1 MTLRDCL
8 FVGLIFFGQT
18 SVFSQSVDFSIPSTV
33 CLQQAVPVSNTSSGI
48 TSYVW
53 DFCQDGLLYS
63 DNFSSQVIQ
72 TQSSIPVG
80 IEVMYDKG
88 NWYGFV
94 CGRENASTN
103 KIVRLSFGTSL
114 GNTPTILS
122 DYPLSVNSL
131 LSGASDIK
139 FIYQGGNWFGFVA
152 NYYSNNI
159 VRLDFG
165 ASLSN
170 DTPSAV
176 NMGNPAGWNGLYG
189 LDIISSGNSIMLAG
203 VGNSS
208 NSVSVINYTNTI
220 TTNSPVASAV
230 STTTSSDNSLISSPV
245 KIAFQQE
252 STDWY
257 ALFTSL
263 NGKVVRLSYGADPM
277 STPSISSVADISSA
291 SALQFKRDGANYF
304 AFVQNSQGT
313 ASRLFFGNTP
323 SNSPAVDQLSNFGTG
338 NAYGLTL
345 VKEWPGWKAFYVEVG
360 TGKVYRLNFTDKCA
374 STVSVLSST
383 QQVPLNLNY
392 TVAGAYTIEL
402 LGLDANLNRYT
413 KELSITVNNQT
424 SPTLDFTA
432 SNNCLGSSTGFTA
445 TNSQSLNSISW
456 SFGDGATSTQISP
469 SHVYSSVGS
478 YNAALT
484 ATASNG
490 CSNTAQKTIQIFNP
504 PQAAFSLPTVNPFC
518 TGQNYVFTNTSTSD
532 TGSNPTWQWNVNG
545 SDVSTNQ
552 DLTYQFP
559 SAISQ
564 SVKLT
569 ASIPG
574 CSTQSTQTI
583 SSVSQGPILSF
594 SAPGTSCVNGTV
606 SFTNTS
612 SGSISGNYNWTFGDG
627 NSSTQTNPA
636 NTYLSNGVFNVTL
649 SASNAAGCQNSFS
662 KTLSVY
668 TNPQPNFS
676 VDLPPFS
683 CAGSATQFN
692 DLTPTL
698 SDSNLSSWNW
708 QFGDANGGV
717 SQARNPAYTYAT
729 ATNYNVSLQVTSN
742 FGCAGSV
749 QKSITISPSPQAAFT
764 NTAACI
770 NQVTQ
775 FTDASTG
782 NIKSRQWKIQGNT
795 LTSTNPTYTFLSSSI
810 FPVTLT
816 VTGNNNCI
824 GQVTQNIVVP
834 VAPVMDFSVLYPCTG
849 TTTQFQEVNSGG
861 SDPATAWNWNFTVG
875 SGSGNPTSYSF
886 PSAGSYTVT
895 LASTRQSKCVYS
907 VSKNIAIVNGP
918 IAAFTPSVS
927 AGAAP
932 LNVSFTNSSTSA
944 TSYAWSFGDA
954 GNSSSTNASPSFVFS
969 ELGNYNVRLVASNS
983 FNCTSTANALIKV
996 VVPSVDAYLS
1006 SFVLADDQTTSS
1018 KRAVVTIVNKGNV
1031 PLINPVVKVNLG
1043 GNVSVKEAVPE
1054 TIQAGGSIARTLNME
1069 IVPTQISY
1077 VCALVDVAN
1086 DIFEGNNEQCVTL
1099 SQEEV
1104 VLSPYPNPATSEFS
1118 IDWVTPSAQQVRVMV
1133 FKMDGRLVF
1142 EQTLESPVGLT
1153 QFKVNSSSWANGL
1166 YVVRVAGA
1174 QSQKVYKVVIAN

>member
-1 MTLRDCL
+1 MILRNWL
-8 FVGLIFFGQT
+8 FSFLIIFGQT
-18 SVFSQSVDFSIPSTV
+18 RVFSQAVDFTVPSTV
-33 CLQQAVPVSNTSSGI
+33 CLQQAVPVSNNSSGI

-53 DFCQDGLLYS
+53 DFCQDGLLNA
-63 DNFSSQVIQ
+63 DNFSSAVVQ

-80 IEVMYDKG
+80 IEVTYDKG

-94 CGRENASTN
+94 CSRENASAN
-103 KIVRLSFGTSL
+103 KIVRLFFGSSL
-114 GNTPTILS
+114 SNTPTILP

-131 LSGASDIK
+131 ISGASDIK
-139 FIYQGGNWFGFVA
+139 FLYQGGNWFGYVA
-152 NYYSNNI
+152 NYYSNSI

-165 ASLSN
+165 TSLSN
-170 DTPSAV
+170 DTPTATSL
-176 NMGNPAGWNGLYG
+176 GNPAGWNGFYG
-189 LDIISSGNSIMLAG
+189 LDIISSGGNMMIAG

-208 NSVSVINYTNTI
+208 NSISVINYTNTI
-220 TTNSPVASAV
+220 TASSPVASTV
-230 STTTSSDNSLISSPV
+230 STITSTDNSLISSPV

-252 STDWY
+252 NTNWY

-263 NGKVVRLSYGADPM
+263 NGKVVRLTFGSDPM
-277 STPSISSVADISSA
+277 STPAINSVADISSA
-291 SALQFKRDGANYF
+291 SALQFKRDGSNYF
-304 AFVQNSQGT
+304 GFVQNGQGIT
-313 ASRLFFGNTP
+313 YRLSFGSTP
-323 SNSPAVDQLSNFGTG
+323 SNLPVVDQLANFGTG
-338 NAYGLTL
+338 NTYGLTL
-345 VKEWPGWKAFYVEVG
+345 VKEWPGWKAFYIEVG
-360 TGKVYRLNFTDKCA
+360 TGKVYRIGFTDKCA
-374 STVSVLSST
+374 STVSALSSN
-383 QQVPLNLNY
+383 QQVPLNLDY
-392 TVAGAYTIEL
+392 LVAGTYTIEL

-413 KELSITVNNQT
+413 KELPITVNNQI
-424 SPTLDFTA
+424 SPTLDFTTTN
-432 SNNCLGSSTGFTA
+432 SCLGSSTGFTA

-456 SFGDGATSTQISP
+456 SFGDGATSTQTSP
-469 SHVYSSVGS
+469 IHSYSSVGS
-478 YNAALT
+478 YDATLT

-504 PQAAFSLPTVNPFC
+504 PQAAFSLPAASPFC

-545 SDVSTNQ
+545 SDVSTSQ

-559 SAISQ
+559 SAIAQ
-564 SVKLT
+564 TVKLT

-583 SSVSQGPILSF
+583 GSVTQGPLLSF
-594 SAPGTSCVNGTV
+594 TAPGTSCVNGIV
-606 SFTNTS
+606 SFNNTS
-612 SGSISGNYNWTFGDG
+612 SGAISGNYNWTFGDG
-627 NSSTQTNPA
+627 NSSIQSSPT

-662 KTLSVY
+662 KAVSVY

-676 VDLPPFS
+676 IDLPPFS

-698 SDSNLSSWNW
+698 SDSNLSSWSW
-708 QFGDANGGV
+708 QFGDTNGGV
-717 SQARNPAYTYAT
+717 SQVRNPAYTYAT
-729 ATNYNVSLQVTSN
+729 ATNYTVSLQVTSN
-742 FGCAGSV
+742 FGCTGST
-749 QKSITISPSPQAAFT
+749 QKVITISPSPQAAFT

-849 TTTQFQEVNSGG
+849 TSTQFQETNSGG
-861 SDPATAWNWNFTVG
+861 SDPATAWNWNFTAG

-886 PSAGSYTVT
+886 PSAASYTVT
-895 LASTRQSKCVYS
+895 LTSTRQSKCVYS
-907 VSKNIAIVNGP
+907 VSKNISIVNGP
-918 IAAFTPSVS
+918 VAAFTPSTT

-932 LNVSFTNSSTSA
+932 LNVSFTNSSSSA
-944 TSYAWSFGDA
+944 TTYAWSFGDA
-954 GNSSSTNASPSFVFS
+954 NNSSSTAVSPSFVFN

-983 FNCTSTANALIKV
+983 FNCTSTANASIKV

-1043 GNVSVKEAVPE
+1043 GNVSIKEAVPE
-1054 TIQAGGSIARTLNME
+1054 TIQAGGTIARTLNME
-1069 IVPTQISY
+1069 IVPAQIAY

-1118 IDWVTPSAQQVRVMV
+1118 IDWIMPAAQSVRVMV
-1133 FKMDGRLVF
+1133 FRLDGSLVF
-1142 EQTLESPVGLT
+1142 EQTLDVPAGLT
-1153 QFKVNSSSWANGL
+1153 QFKVNSSLWANGL
-1166 YVVRVAGA
+1166 YVVRVAGV